1 MATVTNTNKQI
12 TSEYQPPHD
21 IEAEM
26 SLLGSVILDNSVLAD
41 IHRLISP
48 ESFYHS
54 YHQVIYEILVKFH
67 LDEHRAID
75 VVILKDEL
83 SQKGLLEKV
92 GGIDYLTSLMESV
105 PSSANAD
112 YYARIVWEKYILR
125 SIMLTCHQILRQAV
139 QPNVK
144 SNDLLNEAQRMIF
157 DIARRKE
164 LEKSNQ
170 IKDILDDVFKNRIM
184 ESFDRKTR
192 LLGMP
197 TGLIELD
204 DLLSGLQG
212 GQLIIVAGRPGTGK
226 SSFALKLLDQ
236 ISLKENKPA
245 AIFTLEVTDQ
255 QLVQNLL
262 CAHSQVNSQHLRKG
276 MIDDE
281 AKNHLLLAAGAFR
294 ESPIFIDDSSEL
306 SPQDLRFKARRL
318 KADYDIQILIVDY
331 LQLMQLKGAESRQIE
346 IASISFALKSLAK
359 ELNIPVVAM
368 AQLSR
373 AAEQRDT
380 KHPRPRLSDLRESG
394 AIEQDADVVLLLYR
408 EELYDSN
415 NPAVHNIC
423 EVEIAK
429 QRNGPIGRVKVTF
442 LQEYTRFENFH
453 QEQ

>member
-144 SNDLLNEAQRMIF
+144 SNDL
-157 DIARRKE
+157 
-164 LEKSNQ
+164 
-170 IKDILDDVFKNRIM
+170 
-184 ESFDRKTR
+184 
-192 LLGMP
+192 
-197 TGLIELD
+197 
-204 DLLSGLQG
+204 
-212 GQLIIVAGRPGTGK
+212 
-226 SSFALKLLDQ
+226 
-236 ISLKENKPA
+236 
-245 AIFTLEVTDQ
+245 
-255 QLVQNLL
+255 
-262 CAHSQVNSQHLRKG
+262 
-276 MIDDE
+276 
-281 AKNHLLLAAGAFR
+281 
-294 ESPIFIDDSSEL
+294 
-306 SPQDLRFKARRL
+306 
-318 KADYDIQILIVDY
+318 
-331 LQLMQLKGAESRQIE
+331 
-346 IASISFALKSLAK
+346 
-359 ELNIPVVAM
+359 
-368 AQLSR
+368 
-373 AAEQRDT
+373 
-380 KHPRPRLSDLRESG
+380 
-394 AIEQDADVVLLLYR
+394 
-408 EELYDSN
+408 
-415 NPAVHNIC
+415 
-423 EVEIAK
+423 
-429 QRNGPIGRVKVTF
+429 
-442 LQEYTRFENFH
+442 
-453 QEQ
+453 